1 MLETTAPAPPDAIL
15 GLTEAY
21 KADPDPR
28 KINLGVGVYKDAA
41 GKTPVLDAVKGAEH
55 HLLGAQTSKSYMPID
70 GAPAYGKAVRQL
82 MFGADSPAIAQG
94 RAATANTPGGT
105 GALRIA
111 GEYLRKNHPEATIRM
126 SEPTW
131 ANHPAIFEA
140 AGVPIKTYPYFDKAT
155 NGLAFDAMLGALRQ
169 VPGGDVVLLHGC
181 CHNPT
186 GVDPT
191 AEQWQTIAEVLAER
205 DVLPLI
211 DFAYQG
217 FAEGLDED
225 AAGLRA
231 VMGKCDEV
239 LICSSFS
246 KNFGLYC
253 DRVGALTVVTGSVE
267 ITAAVHSQVKA
278 AIRRVYS
285 NPPAHG
291 AAIVSTILED
301 PALTEQWKGEL
312 ATMRDRINSMRTLFT
327 TKLDD
332 RGVRLSPDGNGF
344 IARQRGMFSFS
355 GLNKDQVA
363 KLRDEH
369 SIYIV
374 GSGRINVAGITAD
387 NVDHLC
393 DAIAEVTR

>member
-1 MLETTAPAPPDAIL
+1 MLETIAPAPPDAIL

-21 KADPDPR
+21 KADPNPA
-28 KINLGVGVYKDAA
+28 KINLGVGIYKDAA
-41 GKTPVLDAVKGAEH
+41 GQTPVLASVKAAERRKLDAE
-55 HLLGAQTSKSYMPID
+55 TSKGYMPID
-70 GAPAYGKAVRQL
+70 GAPAYATAVQRL
-82 MFGADSPAIAQG
+82 MFGADSPVIAEN

-105 GALRIA
+105 GALRIV
-111 GEYLRKNHPEATIRM
+111 GEYLRTNHPDASIWM

-140 AGVPIKTYPYFDKAT
+140 AGIPIKTYPYFDKVT
-155 NGLAFDAMLGALRQ
+155 NGLAFDAMLDALRQ
-169 VPGGDVVLLHGC
+169 MPAGDVVLLHGC

-191 AEQWQTIAEVLAER
+191 PEQWAAIANVLAER
-205 DVLPLI
+205 GVLPLI

-217 FAEGLDED
+217 FAAGLDED

-231 VMGKCDEV
+231 VMAKCDEV

-253 DRVGALTVVTGSVE
+253 DRVGALTVVTHNADT
-267 ITAAVHSQVKA
+267 TAAVHSQVKA

-291 AAIVSTILED
+291 SAIVATILDD
-301 PALTEQWKGEL
+301 PALTEQWQAEL
-312 ATMRDRINSMRTLFT
+312 ATMRDRINDMRKLFAA
-327 TKLDD
+327 KLDE
-332 RGVRLSPDGNGF
+332 RGVQLSPDGNAF
-344 IARQRGMFSFS
+344 ITRQNGMFSFS
-355 GLNKDQVA
+355 GLSKDRVA
-363 KLRDEH
+363 KLRDDH

-387 NVDHLC
+387 NVDTLC
-393 DAIAEVTR
+393 DAIAKVM